1 MRAEGF
7 AEHEVAV
14 EVRESEQDGE
24 RVLAAEAVREAP
36 VLELP
41 RQAAGAGAAEPAAHA
56 EVRWPGRGPVL
67 TAIYA
72 RDELGVGASVAGP
85 ALVEAPETTCAVP
98 PGWSARVDEN
108 GTLCLSNEE
117 LGDE

>member
-24 RVLAAEAVREAP
+24 RVLAVEAVREAP
-36 VLELP
+36 ALELP
-41 RQAAGAGAAEPAAHA
+41 RQARGAGAAEPAAHA
-56 EVRWPGRGPVL
+56 EVRWPGRGPVP

-72 RDELGVGASVAGP
+72 RDQLGAGAVIAGP
-85 ALVEAPETTCAVP
+85 ALVEAPETTCVVP
-98 PGWSARVDEN
+98 PGWSARVDDN
-108 GTLCLSNEE
+108 GALSLAHVEA
-117 LGDE
+117 